1 MTSARRRS
9 PEPFLWLLFSSGGML
24 AALLMPALAWRLW
37 LAPGLGLA
45 EPLAFE
51 RAAALLS
58 SPLARLGVALVVAL
72 ALFHWAHR
80 FRFTLYDGLQ
90 LSHLWGMIA
99 TVCYG
104 GAAIGSAAAAWAL
117 LALP

>member
-1 MTSARRRS
+1 MKPERGRS

-24 AALLMPALAWRLW
+24 AALTLPALAWRLW
-37 LAPGLGLA
+37 LAPGLGFA
-45 EPLAFE
+45 EPLSFD
-51 RAAALLS
+51 RAS
-58 SPLARLGVALVVAL
+58 ALVAHPLTRVGLAVAIAL

-90 LSHLWGMIA
+90 LSHLWGLVA

-104 GAAIGSAAAAWAL
+104 GAAIGAAAAAWVL
-117 LALP
+117 VALP